1 MLIKRFSYRL
11 FPPDCNPSSKKLNA
25 IAKLAEDIR
34 EIFPYLN
41 GVIKGCI

>member
-1 MLIKRFSYRL
+1 MLIRRFSYRF

-25 IAKLAEDIR
+25 IAKPAEDIR

-41 GVIKGCI
+41 GVIKRCN